1 MHFST
6 NNVHFGSSSSNVRF
20 SNYLL
25 ILVADLLVTHQL
37 LYFRNLSPPRF
48 FPSSLLLARPLFQSP
63 SLSAQGDNSEGQ
75 TGVVN
80 ETMVFSPPVVPVLT
94 AVLAVATGQDF
105 TCALRRG
112 APREYVVAISH
123 LSSRAVVWK
132 RTRALA
138 RALVLVMNTD
148 TLLPIV
154 LLFVCL
160 QGVACFALGPTIW
173 GS

>member
-1 MHFST
+1 MFISVPRHPTSVFRT
-6 NNVHFGSSSSNVRF
+6 ISSF
-20 SNYLL
+20 LLPIYLL
-25 ILVADLLVTHQL
+25 LISCCTSGISA
-37 LYFRNLSPPRF
+37 PPRF